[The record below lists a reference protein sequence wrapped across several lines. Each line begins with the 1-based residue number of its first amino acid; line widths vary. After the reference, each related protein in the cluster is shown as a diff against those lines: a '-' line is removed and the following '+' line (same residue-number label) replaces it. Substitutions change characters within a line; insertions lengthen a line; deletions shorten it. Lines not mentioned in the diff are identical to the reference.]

1 MTWDVFAG
9 SISAPVDCV
18 DPGDSN
24 EDSCAGAVNCNVN
37 FIVVPGVQSPQVCQ
51 ADGAACYG
59 NTNGR
64 DR

>member
-1 MTWDVFAG
+1 M
-9 SISAPVDCV
+9 DCV
-18 DPGDSN
+18 TDGETN

-51 ADGAACYG
+51 ADGSACYV